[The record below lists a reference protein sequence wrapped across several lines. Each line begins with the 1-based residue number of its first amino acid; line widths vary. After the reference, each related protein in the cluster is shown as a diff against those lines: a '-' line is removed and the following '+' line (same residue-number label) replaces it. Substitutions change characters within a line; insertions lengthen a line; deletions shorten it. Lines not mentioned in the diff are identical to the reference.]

1 MPSGAGFPNTLLAGG
16 IFRSPSSGIPCAGCP
31 SLPCIAPPLAGGW
44 CMRRR
49 MTHACRLRLR
59 SPSLTPPAIA
69 PVRPRLLDSLKELCR
84 ETLRCLSR
92 GRKIAQKHHQPQ
104 RLQLPVRR
112 TPGSGHSSHR
122 RWVVP
127 ARPAHSQLHR
137 DVDIEDHWWPA
148 QHDAL
153 VDAFALIAQ
162 GGGPHGFVCPGVG
175 PSRAQSTALARVQFP
190 GPN

>member
-1 MPSGAGFPNTLLAGG
+1 MSEQRMKDRAEASSAGAATPAFGERLDHG
-16 IFRSPSSGIPCAGCP
+16 RSNHP
-31 SLPCIAPPLAGGW
+31 
-44 CMRRR
+44 
-49 MTHACRLRLR
+49 
-59 SPSLTPPAIA
+59 
-69 PVRPRLLDSLKELCR
+69 
-84 ETLRCLSR
+84 
-92 GRKIAQKHHQPQ
+92 
-104 RLQLPVRR
+104 
-112 TPGSGHSSHR
+112 

-175 PSRAQSTALARVQFP
+175 P
-190 GPN
+190 GPEHCLSSGAVSWAELIT